1 VKRPFVKANHM
12 FCITKQCVRRSYG
25 IGAGDATPAANFG
38 VPAAAS
44 TEQMSGI
51 AARRWTCSRRPGVL
65 EGMKRTLIR
74 AAGIVV
80 LAAVTG
86 AACVLEAVAAW
97 PMR

>member
-1 VKRPFVKANHM
+1 M
-12 FCITKQCVRRSYG
+12 T
-25 IGAGDATPAANFG
+25 TT
-38 VPAAAS
+38 AS
-44 TEQMSGI
+44 IAQMIRIDDG
-51 AARRWTCSRRPGVL
+51 RWTCSRRPGVM
-65 EGMKRTLIR
+65 EGMKRTLFR

>member
-1 VKRPFVKANHM
+1 MIR
-12 FCITKQCVRRSYG
+12 IDDG
-25 IGAGDATPAANFG
+25 
-38 VPAAAS
+38 
-44 TEQMSGI
+44 
-51 AARRWTCSRRPGVL
+51 RWTCSRRPGVM